1 MKENE
6 AGMPKP
12 SPRANMR
19 SAAYIAAVFLV
30 VFALQAFLSAYKAP
44 RDALLAEPS
53 AAIERDGVSLGTK
66 ALPILIS
73 CTGDA
78 SFQSGGYVFHMK
90 LRVPGAIAGGENWAI
105 VFPQM
110 AGSSLAVTLN
120 GLPIGVRGDPKDGRS
135 SIWNA
140 VHVFPV
146 PAGLL
151 SIENTIDARIAG
163 TYEAGITV
171 LPYLIDANRH
181 GPRLFLLMLFSNGAI
196 WLSMGAILA
205 FSIIVLS
212 MGIFNDLSRL
222 SNILLGIAGIAVA
235 VFLADFVYLERLPI
249 SLVAFKKIVVSLRHL
264 SAALFVIAYLKLLDR
279 KPDIFAIIF
288 TAMQLAC
295 FALVLV
301 YPGDIVAIKR
311 LYGYTYLAFLP
322 LQTYLLVIVA
332 GQARKAGSLRIIV
345 FGVVVAFLSATR
357 DIILLVLVDDPGAI
371 MVSHYGFIVLAL
383 ASCGFVVY
391 DALGH
396 YRALIVERRR
406 AASFREEALHDEL
419 TGCYNRKILPILADD
434 LKKPFSVLAFDIDN
448 FKSINDSFGHATGDA
463 ILVDLVRV
471 AQRNIR
477 ADDCVVRTGGDEF
490 LLVLRGCPLEVA
502 NTIADHLVSDCRQS
516 GVAAVQDA
524 SAVNGAPR
532 VVGYTVSAGVA
543 FCCGGEPSF
552 EELTATLQMAD
563 RGLYKAK
570 NEGKGG
576 WCVG

>member
-1 MKENE
+1 
-6 AGMPKP
+6 
-12 SPRANMR
+12 MR
-19 SAAYIAAVFLV
+19 SAAYIAAAFLV

-44 RDALLAEPS
+44 RDALLVEPS
-53 AAIERDGVSLGTK
+53 AAIERDGTPLGIK

-73 CTGDA
+73 CTGDG
-78 SFQSGGYVFHMK
+78 SFQSGGYAFHMK
-90 LRVPGAIAGGENWAI
+90 LRLPDAIADGENWAI

-110 AGSSLAVTLN
+110 AGSSLAVTFN
-120 GLPIGVRGDPKDGRS
+120 GLPIGVSGDPKDGRS

-151 SIENTIDARIAG
+151 STENTIDANIAG

-181 GPRLFLLMLFSNGAI
+181 APRLFLLMLFSNGAI

-205 FSIIVLS
+205 LSIIVLS

-279 KPDIFAIIF
+279 KPDIFAVVF

-301 YPGDIVAIKR
+301 YPGDIVAMKR
-311 LYGYTYLAFLP
+311 LYGYTYLTFLP

-332 GQARKAGSLRIIV
+332 GQGRKAGSLRIIV

-383 ASCGFVVY
+383 ASCVFVVY

-396 YRALIVERRR
+396 YSALIVERRR
-406 AASFREEALHDEL
+406 AATFREEALHDEL
-419 TGCYNRKILPILADD
+419 TGCYNRKILPVLAED

-448 FKSINDSFGHATGDA
+448 FKSVNDSFGHATGDA

-502 NTIADHLVSDCRQS
+502 TTIADHLVSDCRQS
-516 GVAAVQDA
+516 SVALIQDA

-570 NEGKGG
+570 NQGKGG
-576 WCVG
+576 WRVG

>member
-1 MKENE
+1 
-6 AGMPKP
+6 
-12 SPRANMR
+12 MR
-19 SAAYIAAVFLV
+19 SAAYIAAAFLV

-44 RDALLAEPS
+44 PDASLVEPS
-53 AAIERDGVSLGTK
+53 AAIERDGVPLGTR
-66 ALPILIS
+66 ALPVLIS
-73 CTGDA
+73 CASDA

-90 LRVPGAIAGGENWAI
+90 LRLPDAIAGGENLAL

-110 AGSSLAVTLN
+110 AGSSLTVTLN
-120 GLPIGVRGDPKDGRS
+120 GLSIGVRGDPRDGRS

-151 SIENTIDARIAG
+151 STENTIDATIAG
-163 TYEAGITV
+163 TYEAGITA

-181 GPRLFLLMLFSNGAI
+181 APLLFLLMLFSNGAI

-222 SNILLGIAGIAVA
+222 SNILLGIASVAVA
-235 VFLADFVYLERLPI
+235 VFLADFVCLERLPV

-264 SAALFVIAYLKLLDR
+264 SAALFVIAYLRLLD
-279 KPDIFAIIF
+279 KKLDIFAIVF
-288 TAMQLAC
+288 TAIQLVC
-295 FALVLV
+295 FALIVV

-311 LYGYTYLAFLP
+311 LYGYTYLTFLP
-322 LQTYLLVIVA
+322 LQAYLLVIVA
-332 GQARKAGSLRIIV
+332 GQARKAGSLRIIA

-357 DIILLVLVDDPGAI
+357 DIILLVLVDAPGAI

-383 ASCGFVVY
+383 ASCVFVVY

-396 YRALIVERRR
+396 YSALIVERRR
-406 AASFREEALHDEL
+406 AATFREEALHDEL

-448 FKSINDSFGHATGDA
+448 FKSVNDSFGHATGDA
-463 ILVDLVRV
+463 ILVDLVRI

-502 NTIADHLVSDCRQS
+502 SAIADHLVSDCRQS
-516 GVAAVQDA
+516 GVAVVQDA
-524 SAVNGAPR
+524 SAKTGTPK
-532 VVGYTVSAGVA
+532 VVGYSVSAGVA
-543 FCCGGEPSF
+543 FCCGGETSL
-552 EELTATLQMAD
+552 EELMAAQQKAD

-576 WCVG
+576 WCEG

>member
-1 MKENE
+1 
-6 AGMPKP
+6 
-12 SPRANMR
+12 MR
-19 SAAYIAAVFLV
+19 SAAYIAAAFLV

-78 SFQSGGYVFHMK
+78 SFQSGTYVFHMK

-357 DIILLVLVDDPGAI
+357 DIVLLVLVDDPGAI

-383 ASCGFVVY
+383 ASCVFVVY

-448 FKSINDSFGHATGDA
+448 FKSVNDSFGHATGDA

-516 GVAAVQDA
+516 GVAAVQDS

-532 VVGYTVSAGVA
+532 VVCYTVSAGVA

-570 NEGKGG
+570 NQGKGG